1 MSVSRQT
8 SDPDGD
14 TPTGLDYIQSNQKIC
29 PACPQKIIFCIDLA
43 NEMDE
48 TLQGTTGVGIKGTL
62 GSDVSRILLTRRLL
76 LRFIHLKL
84 MFNNSHEFAIVVLNE
99 KAVWHM
105 DFSNDEMLLEMAISE
120 LYPTGHY
127 NTFGS
132 AQHVGMARDDVMVQV
147 ILVYGRSAVI
157 PDPVDQKV

>member
-1 MSVSRQT
+1 
-8 SDPDGD
+8 
-14 TPTGLDYIQSNQKIC
+14 
-29 PACPQKIIFCIDLA
+29 
-43 NEMDE
+43 MDE

-84 MFNNSHEFAIVVLNE
+84 MFNNSHEFAIVLLNE

-127 NTFGS
+127 NTFDTTS
-132 AQHVGMARDDVMVQV
+132 LFTTIAQHVGMARGDVMVQV

-157 PDPVDQKV
+157 PTPLTRRSWKYCTLTRDFNWMRCTCMARKMQPTVRSQCMTV